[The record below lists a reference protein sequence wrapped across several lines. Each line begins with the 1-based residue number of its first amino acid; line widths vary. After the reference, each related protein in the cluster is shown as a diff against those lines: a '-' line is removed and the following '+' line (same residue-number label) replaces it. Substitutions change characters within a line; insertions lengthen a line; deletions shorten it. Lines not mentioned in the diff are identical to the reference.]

1 MLAAMAENQFL
12 SVIRTWAA
20 MAWADGVVVAAEAL
34 AMRKLIESAELTA
47 ADRTTAMGFLD
58 TKVEL
63 DTTNLAALSVDA
75 RKGVYKAA
83 CRLAAVDR
91 DLAEPEKAL
100 LAKLRDGLDLAAA
113 AAEIETSVFGAPKVG

>member
-91 DLAEPEKAL
+91 DLAEPEKA
-100 LAKLRDGLDLAAA
+100 AA

>member
-1 MLAAMAENQFL
+1 MLGPMAENQFL

-34 AMRKLIESAELTA
+34 AMRKLIESAELSA
-47 ADRTTAMGFLD
+47 ADRTTAMGFLE

-63 DTTNLAALSVDA
+63 DTTNLAALSGDA

-91 DLAEPEKAL
+91 DLAEPERAL
-100 LAKLRDGLDLAAA
+100 LAKLRDGLELGAA
-113 AAEIETSVFGAPKVG
+113 AAEIEASVFGAPRV

>member
-1 MLAAMAENQFL
+1 MLGPMAENQFL

-20 MAWADGVVVAAEAL
+20 LAWADGVVVAAEAL
-34 AMRKLIESAELTA
+34 AMRKLIESAELSA
-47 ADRTTAMGFLD
+47 ADRTTAMGFLE

-63 DTTNLAALSVDA
+63 DTTNLAALSGDA

-91 DLAEPEKAL
+91 DLAEPERAL
-100 LAKLRDGLDLAAA
+100 LAKLRDGLELGAA
-113 AAEIETSVFGAPKVG
+113 AAEIEASVFGAPRV

>member
-1 MLAAMAENQFL
+1 MLGPMAENQFL

-34 AMRKLIESAELTA
+34 AMRKLIESAELSA
-47 ADRTTAMGFLD
+47 ADRATAMGFLD

-63 DTTNLAALSVDA
+63 DTASLAALSPDA

-91 DLAEPEKAL
+91 DLAEPERAL
-100 LAKLRDGLDLAAA
+100 LARMRDGLELGAA
-113 AAEIETSVFGAPKVG
+113 AAEIEAAVFGAPKV

>member
-1 MLAAMAENQFL
+1 MLGAMAENQFL

-34 AMRKLIESAELTA
+34 AMRKLIESAELSA
-47 ADRTTAMGFLD
+47 ADRATAMGFLE

-63 DTTNLAALSVDA
+63 DTAGLSALSPDA

-91 DLAEPEKAL
+91 DLAEPERAL
-100 LAKLRDGLDLAAA
+100 LARLRDGLELGAA
-113 AAEIETSVFGAPKVG
+113 AAEIEAAVFGAPKV

>member
-1 MLAAMAENQFL
+1 MLGPMAENQFL
-12 SVIRTWAA
+12 SVIRTWAV

-34 AMRKLIESAELTA
+34 AMRKLIESAELSA
-47 ADRTTAMGFLD
+47 ADRTTAMGFLE

-63 DTTNLAALSVDA
+63 DTTNLAALSGDA

-91 DLAEPEKAL
+91 DLAEPERAL
-100 LAKLRDGLDLAAA
+100 LAKLRDGLELGAA
-113 AAEIETSVFGAPKVG
+113 AAEIEASVFGAPRV

>member
-1 MLAAMAENQFL
+1 MAENQFL

-34 AMRKLIESAELTA
+34 AMRKLIESAELSA
-47 ADRTTAMGFLD
+47 ADRATAMGFLE

-63 DTTNLAALSVDA
+63 DTAGLSALSPDA

-91 DLAEPEKAL
+91 DLAEPERAL
-100 LAKLRDGLDLAAA
+100 LARLRDGLELGAA
-113 AAEIETSVFGAPKVG
+113 AAEIEAAVFGAPKV